1 MFEIFKIS
9 EHVCQEQQ
17 PEPKVLTERTD
28 GEVLHNPTFYIEIN
42 TLVFFSQVGPKP
54 FYDLNII
61 FS

>member
-9 EHVCQEQQ
+9 EHVWQKQQ

-28 GEVLHNPTFYIEIN
+28 GEVLHNPTFYIEIDI
-42 TLVFFSQVGPKP
+42 LGFFQVGPKP